1 MVSVLCYP
9 KRMANNYK
17 KEQQKSRT
25 EGLQRRLDR
34 LLSHSNYTL
43 WPALEEKWTY
53 GEETL
58 YDCLWSDFKRI
69 SSRAPDGG
77 CEATHMIVDKLEKI
91 IASQKEKTKK
101 QMEQWRREDE
111 LAKAK
116 YALEIANYVHKPKH
130 PIKRL
135 KQ

>member
-1 MVSVLCYP
+1 MVWS
-9 KRMANNYK
+9 
-17 KEQQKSRT
+17 
-25 EGLQRRLDR
+25 
-34 LLSHSNYTL
+34 
-43 WPALEEKWTY
+43 ALEERWTY

-58 YDCLWSDFKRI
+58 YDCLWFEFKRI

-111 LAKAK
+111 LAKAEH
-116 YALEIANYVHKPKH
+116 ALEIANYVYKPKH